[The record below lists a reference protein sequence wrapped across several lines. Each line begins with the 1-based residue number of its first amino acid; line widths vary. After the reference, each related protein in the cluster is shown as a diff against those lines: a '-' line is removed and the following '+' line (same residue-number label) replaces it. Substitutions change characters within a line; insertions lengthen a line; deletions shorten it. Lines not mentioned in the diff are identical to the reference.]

1 MFSAMR
7 KKKGLSCREFA
18 EVLKEEF
25 PAANAAGVSLAER
38 PDESGVT
45 YTADARRY
53 IRDRFGIVKKTE
65 HRKDSAHLS
74 AWLPEAVKE
83 VFKTAKE
90 KRGFAKDKE
99 YIIFL
104 IMNDMALIE
113 KAARSGGT
121 EQSGRENICTLIIPE
136 TEDLSNDN

>member
-1 MFSAMR
+1 MFSATR

-18 EVLKEEF
+18 EILKIEF

-53 IRDRFGIVKKTE
+53 IKDRFGITKKTE
-65 HRKDSAHLS
+65 HRKDSARIS
-74 AWLPEAVKE
+74 AWLSETVKDIFE
-83 VFKTAKE
+83 KAKE
-90 KRGFAKDKE
+90 KRGFITDKD
-99 YIIFL
+99 YIVWL

-121 EQSGRENICTLIIPE
+121 EQSGKENIC
-136 TEDLSNDN
+136 N